1 MRSHFIVMASPD
13 FDEDASFGAATKP
26 FHAQAFVAEL
36 AVEAY
41 MGLSSERAL
50 VDLMAGMVDRFNI
63 FGLVLGQLPLAQMD
77 SRRTLTSVLERP
89 VTA

>member
-1 MRSHFIVMASPD
+1 
-13 FDEDASFGAATKP
+13 
-26 FHAQAFVAEL
+26 
-36 AVEAY
+36 

-50 VDLMAGMVDRFNI
+50 VDLMADMVDRFNI
-63 FGLVLGQLPLAQMD
+63 FGLVLGQLPLAQLD

>member
-1 MRSHFIVMASPD
+1 V
-13 FDEDASFGAATKP
+13 
-26 FHAQAFVAEL
+26 V
-36 AVEAY
+36 VEAFIPKPTVETY